1 MGSPSPLDVARK
13 SQGKSSELI
22 LRATMWST
30 CSHELFPAEDRQYAT
45 AMLQLGYRLAWTHG
59 HEAQSAAL
67 VDLWRAYVL
76 PQLVVHNRCA
86 SSLVTAPRTLTRRH
100 AQRLK
105 HSEGFCMYSAR
116 FLIAHLRFAPPRQRR
131 QTTYLAHDL
140 TISQRLT
147 VASRARPVRD
157 ATAALL
163 SGIAMLGDLA
173 WASCRLLSFGTPGTV
188 WAVYRDT
195 I

>member
-45 AMLQLGYRLAWTHG
+45 AMLQLGYRLAWTHC

-116 FLIAHLRFAPPRQRR
+116 F
-131 QTTYLAHDL
+131 
-140 TISQRLT
+140 
-147 VASRARPVRD
+147 
-157 ATAALL
+157 
-163 SGIAMLGDLA
+163 
-173 WASCRLLSFGTPGTV
+173 
-188 WAVYRDT
+188 
-195 I
+195 